1 MVVNV
6 MIVKMMIMNYTKN
19 IETVVRRCS
28 SKSVFL
34 KIVQISQKT
43 PVLEFLFNK
52 VAGPKACDVI
62 KNWLQHRCFPMKI
75 ANFLRTLPMAASENN

>member
-1 MVVNV
+1 MYN
-6 MIVKMMIMNYTKN
+6 KN
-19 IETVVRRCS
+19 IKYNYVIVIKYKQLSVNKE
-28 SKSVFL
+28 VFL

-52 VAGPKACDVI
+52 VTGPKACNVI

-75 ANFLRTLPMAASENN
+75 ANFLRTLPVAASENN